1 MDLLDETNLR
11 IADAILEAAG
21 DAIIACDAGGIIRFR
36 NLGAS
41 GIWDSTRGVGRSLDI
56 IILERLRTR
65 HWRGFNKMVAT
76 GQARY
81 PEGHPCRRPGTVKM
95 DRKSPSN
102 SRPVRLRTVAEL

>member
-41 GIWDSTRGVGRSLDI
+41 GIWDSTRGVGQSLDI
-56 IILERLRTR
+56 IT
-65 HWRGFNKMVAT
+65 WNGF
-76 GQARY
+76 
-81 PEGHPCRRPGTVKM
+81 EPGTGR
-95 DRKSPSN
+95 DLTRWSP
-102 SRPVRLRTVAEL
+102 RGKPVIREVRRRAR